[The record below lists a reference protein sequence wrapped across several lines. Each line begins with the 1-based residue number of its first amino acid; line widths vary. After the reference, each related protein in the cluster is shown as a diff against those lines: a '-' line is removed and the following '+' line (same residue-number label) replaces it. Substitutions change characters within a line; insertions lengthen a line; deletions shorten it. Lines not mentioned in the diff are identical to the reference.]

1 MSLLGG
7 TPGAVWNCSIVISGA
22 ITLTLSTQGTN
33 FTSNGV
39 INGTVAGSTL
49 LMGASANLFYNNT
62 TQPMATGV
70 LDTSTNLNT
79 FIYGSGNQQVKGNP
93 IAGQFQQY
101 RNLTLNGGGNKT
113 LQGNINVQNTY
124 TVTAPAALVLNGF
137 TKTP

>member
-1 MSLLGG
+1 MG
-7 TPGAVWNCSIVISGA
+7 TGSP
-22 ITLTLSTQGTN
+22 T
-33 FTSNGV
+33 
-39 INGTVAGSTL
+39 INYQNA
-49 LMGASANLFYNNT
+49 

-79 FIYGSGNQQVKGNP
+79 FIYGAGNQQVKGNP
-93 IAGQFQQY
+93 GVGLFQQY

-137 TKTP
+137 IKTP